1 MMAKGRPPVKKT
13 APTPQPTKGFGP
25 IDMSEAK
32 MSMPTL
38 KKSRAKAKK
47 HDINN
52 FDFD

>member
-1 MMAKGRPPVKKT
+1 MAKGRPPVKKT
-13 APTPQPTKGFGP
+13 APPPPTKSLEP
-25 IDMSEAK
+25 VDMSDAK
-32 MSMPTL
+32 MEMPTL